1 MGAPSSPV
9 PFTRKSETLATFCK
23 IFRYNVRL
31 LIYLAIYL
39 HTTSTA
45 LYREYPLQ
53 AVNTVSNTNL
63 LTHSNY
69 IYSRVLSAIRR
80 RQTFQG
86 KYTIAASQT
95 DDAGSVMS
103 ICLILTSKTY
113 NIFLPLFMQST
124 LKMLANLKI
133 EAAIRLARGMT

>member
-1 MGAPSSPV
+1 M
-9 PFTRKSETLATFCK
+9 
-23 IFRYNVRL
+23 
-31 LIYLAIYL
+31 
-39 HTTSTA
+39 HTTFTA

-69 IYSRVLSAIRR
+69 IYSQVLSAIRR

-86 KYTIAASQT
+86 KDTIAASQT
-95 DDAGSVMS
+95 DDAGNLMS